1 MTHEATREIEMGRIS
16 DARDVHGDLNC
27 LNGNWERKLIWHAVL
42 SELQQ
47 GDTSGCSLGSV
58 VIITKVV
65 FL

>member
-1 MTHEATREIEMGRIS
+1 MGRIS